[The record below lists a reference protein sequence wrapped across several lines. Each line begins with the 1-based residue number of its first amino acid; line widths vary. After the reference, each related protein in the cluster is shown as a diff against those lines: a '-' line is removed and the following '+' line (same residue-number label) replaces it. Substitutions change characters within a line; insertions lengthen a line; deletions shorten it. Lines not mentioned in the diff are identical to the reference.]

1 MEYMDV
7 PYLPYVLLVLQT
19 SKTLVTAKYQEII
32 IFDILGM
39 ARVCVIGAGAAGLC
53 AARHLLVE
61 PCVGSVDVLEQAGQ
75 LGGTWVYTEDVGYDD
90 FGLPIHTSMY
100 KSLR

>member
-1 MEYMDV
+1 MSGYRM
-7 PYLPYVLLVLQT
+7 
-19 SKTLVTAKYQEII
+19 
-32 IFDILGM
+32 
-39 ARVCVIGAGAAGLC
+39 CVIGAGAAGVC

-61 PCVGSVDVLEQAGQ
+61 DCVSEVDVLEQAQQ
-75 LGGTWVYTEDVGYDD
+75 LGGTWVYTENVGYDS

>member
-1 MEYMDV
+1 M
-7 PYLPYVLLVLQT
+7 
-19 SKTLVTAKYQEII
+19 
-32 IFDILGM
+32 
-39 ARVCVIGAGAAGLC
+39 RVCIVGAGAAGLC

-61 PCVGSVDVLEQAGQ
+61 PCVSHVDILEQSAQ
-75 LGGTWVYTEDVGYDD
+75 LGGTWVYTENVGYDD

>member
-1 MEYMDV
+1 MIGFLSGFFV
-7 PYLPYVLLVLQT
+7 PENI
-19 SKTLVTAKYQEII
+19 SS
-32 IFDILGM
+32 IFSEM

-53 AARHLLVE
+53 AARHLLAE
-61 PCVGSVDVLEQAGQ
+61 PCVSSIDVLEQAAQ
-75 LGGTWVYTEDVGYDD
+75 LGGTWVYTENVGYDD